1 MSSAANHADASSMF
15 TELVQLTDLATSVLV
30 GAMAVA
36 LLLSSFLGYRIG
48 DRKDRPVLGAALGGF
63 LTLPGLLVLSAV
75 PPKEPEFY

>member
-1 MSSAANHADASSMF
+1 MSSAVNLADDSIML
-15 TELVQLTDLATSVLV
+15 TELLQLTDSMKIVLV
-30 GAMAVA
+30 GAVGFA